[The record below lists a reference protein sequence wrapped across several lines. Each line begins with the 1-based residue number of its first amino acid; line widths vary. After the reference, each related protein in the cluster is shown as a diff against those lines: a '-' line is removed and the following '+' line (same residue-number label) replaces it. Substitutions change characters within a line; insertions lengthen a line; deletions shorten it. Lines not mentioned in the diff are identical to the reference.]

1 MVTAGLSERCSL
13 CRGALRAVC
22 GHLAVTTPLLGRQ
35 EHPPAREATQTG
47 ACTQEAIQG
56 G

>member
-1 MVTAGLSERCSL
+1 MVTAGFASDAASA
-13 CRGALRAVC
+13 GAPCGVC
-22 GHLAVTTPLLGRQ
+22 GHLAVTTHLLGRQ

-47 ACTQEAIQG
+47 ACTQEAILG